1 MNYLSVNNLTK
12 SYGDKL
18 LFKNINFGLDK
29 GDKTALIAKNGA
41 GKSTLLKII
50 AGNEPFDNGKVVLR
64 KGINIGYLAQD
75 PVLNNELTIEELL
88 KSSGGKILTAIR
100 EYENALK
107 YHTEK
112 ATKQAE
118 LRLEKATANID
129 RLEAWDYER
138 RLKQILTKFKITNQ
152 KQKISTLS
160 GGQRKRLALA
170 LTLLDNPELLLLDE
184 PTNHLDIE
192 MIEWLEKFLQQSN
205 ITLLM
210 ITHDRYF
217 LDNVCNNIFELS
229 DEILYTHKGNYSY
242 YLEKKAERED
252 VKNVEIEKAKRLM
265 KKELEWIR
273 RQPKARTTKSK
284 ARIDAFNDIQTR
296 ASAGTK
302 EQELVLSTISKR
314 LGNKI
319 LELRKVTKRY
329 GDIKIVTDF
338 DYTFKKN
345 EKIGIIGNN
354 GTGKS
359 TLLNMITGKIK
370 PDKGTI
376 TIGDTVEFGYYSQEG
391 LPVYRDDLKVIE
403 VVKDIAEIIHTGKNQ
418 SMTASQ
424 FLNYFMFPPS
434 QQNDYVSKLS
444 GGERRR
450 LYLLTVLMK
459 NPNFLILDEPT
470 NDLDL
475 MTLYKLEEF
484 LENFKGCLLIVS
496 HDRYFLDKL
505 SDHIFIFEGNGHIK
519 DFYGKYSEYK
529 KETIQSGK
537 DNKVKEKKILEK
549 PQGLKKKLSYK
560 EQKEYYELEIE
571 IEQLEKEKSNLETLI
586 NSGITDF
593 NKLQEL
599 SMSIENI
606 INKIDEKTLR
616 WMELE
621 ELKER
626 LKENNS

>member
-1 MNYLSVNNLTK
+1 
-12 SYGDKL
+12 
-18 LFKNINFGLDK
+18 
-29 GDKTALIAKNGA
+29 
-41 GKSTLLKII
+41 
-50 AGNEPFDNGKVVLR
+50 
-64 KGINIGYLAQD
+64 
-75 PVLNNELTIEELL
+75 
-88 KSSGGKILTAIR
+88 
-100 EYENALK
+100 
-107 YHTEK
+107 
-112 ATKQAE
+112 
-118 LRLEKATANID
+118 
-129 RLEAWDYER
+129 
-138 RLKQILTKFKITNQ
+138 
-152 KQKISTLS
+152 
-160 GGQRKRLALA
+160 
-170 LTLLDNPELLLLDE
+170 
-184 PTNHLDIE
+184 
-192 MIEWLEKFLQQSN
+192 
-205 ITLLM
+205 M